1 MFKKSLIAVGVLAMT
16 AGMAQA
22 ANVELYGRVDT
33 GLMYSDVDVQQGT
46 KTTETKTFALKSGAN
61 SGPRLGLRG
70 TEDLGNGLKVSFKL
84 ENGFYVDDGSFKTGA
99 ASLTV
104 KLP

>member
-33 GLMYSDVDVQQGT
+33 GLMYSDVDVEKANGT
-46 KTTETKTFALKSGAN
+46 TT
-61 SGPRLGLRG
+61 
-70 TEDLGNGLKVSFKL
+70 
-84 ENGFYVDDGSFKTGA
+84 
-99 ASLTV
+99 
-104 KLP
+104 

>member
-33 GLMYSDVDVQQGT
+33 GLMYSDVEVQQGT
-46 KTTETKTFALKSGAN
+46 KTTET
-61 SGPRLGLRG
+61 
-70 TEDLGNGLKVSFKL
+70 
-84 ENGFYVDDGSFKTGA
+84 
-99 ASLTV
+99 
-104 KLP
+104 